1 MATYDPEPLPVGDK
15 ERLQREE
22 ALKEQ
27 AKSEAAEA
35 DREEAKTE
43 KERLLDKWEA
53 AERKRAME
61 KAHGDE

>member
-53 AERKRAME
+53 AERKRALE
-61 KAHGDE
+61 KVHEDD